1 MEVYDTKTDNWREV
15 ARLPEKRDHVAAATF
30 NNSIY
35 VIGGF
40 NDSGMPTD
48 TTFVYDTIT
57 NKWKRVTNMP
67 TPRGA
72 LTAQFINGILYAIG
86 GDGTRIY
93 SLDGRYDPQ
102 GNIAINEAYDP
113 RNNEWSSKSPMQI
126 PRDHAASAV
135 IDGKIY
141 VIGGREPIGN
151 STLFRNLDI
160 NEMYDP
166 ETDTWIFRQHLP
178 SHRSGLAAASLNDKI
193 FAFGGERADSTSN
206 NNEQYNPK
214 TNSWKSCVAM
224 PSARHGL
231 GSSSHRWNDLCD
243 WRKLTAS
250 R

>member
-1 MEVYDTKTDNWREV
+1 MPSKRTEVSAVSVGDNIYVIGGQSNKGSTDLVEVYDTKTDNWREV

-102 GNIAINEAYDP
+102 GNIATNEAYDP

-126 PRDHAASAV
+126 P
-135 IDGKIY
+135 
-141 VIGGREPIGN
+141 
-151 STLFRNLDI
+151 T
-160 NEMYDP
+160 
-166 ETDTWIFRQHLP
+166 
-178 SHRSGLAAASLNDKI
+178 RSCRL
-193 FAFGGERADSTSN
+193 
-206 NNEQYNPK
+206 
-214 TNSWKSCVAM
+214 
-224 PSARHGL
+224 
-231 GSSSHRWNDLCD
+231 SSHR
-243 WRKLTAS
+243 RKNICHRRKRTH
-250 R
+250 RKFHTV